1 MESKMPEI
9 GELSVVA
16 VIRDLPEHG
25 LVRGQVGTVV
35 DTWAPGVFEVEF
47 VDNSVHTY
55 ALAALRS
62 EDLLLLVH
70 EPAHRA
76 A

>member
-1 MESKMPEI
+1 MESNMPEI

-25 LVRGQVGTVV
+25 LVRGQVGS
-35 DTWAPGVFEVEF
+35 WAPGVFEVEF
-47 VDNSVHTY
+47 VDNSGNTY

-62 EDLLLLVH
+62 EDLLPLVH